1 MRELKLYKGEGKIMN
16 TALKFWMTK
25 TNQAMP
31 EKGTS
36 DIKIL
41 LEKMK
46 EQEAEKNNIE

>member
-16 TALKFWMTK
+16 TALKYFITR
-25 TNQAMP
+25 TNQDMQ

-41 LEKMK
+41 LEKIK